1 MANIDSKITTNAAN
15 LHLYYEK
22 KLLSTLEP
30 RLVLQP
36 LGKKQKLPKGLGDT
50 VKWLRYAA
58 INANTSPIAVE
69 GTPPDSIA
77 FSTSN
82 VTAQVL
88 QYGQFARISDLL
100 SDVAIDPVLSNLS
113 ERFGI
118 AAAKTIEQLIV
129 NELDAQSS
137 TQFVGAASSN
147 GTISLGMVLNHK
159 ELVEAMI
166 RQKAAFIGPHE
177 SGSYVAVLH
186 PNAEYDIMTDV
197 QAGSMLDLRKFTDPK
212 QVLNGEIGKMY
223 GMRFL
228 VSDKMSL
235 YAGVGATG
243 NDVINAAYVI
253 GEEAFGVVELDGN
266 SVKMINKK
274 HGSGG
279 TSDPLDQIA
288 TVGYKIHGFAAKYL
302 DNASKRVIKIRAA
315 SSL

>member
-1 MANIDSKITTNAAN
+1 MANSTTVSNAAN

-36 LGKKQKLPKGLGDT
+36 LGKKQKLPKGLGT
-50 VKWLRYAA
+50 QVKWLRYAA
-58 INANTSPIAVE
+58 ISESTTPITE
-69 GTPPDSIA
+69 GTAPSEIG
-77 FSTSN
+77 FTTSN
-82 VTAQVL
+82 VTASVL
-88 QYGQFARISDLL
+88 QYGQFAKISDLL

-129 NELDAQSS
+129 IELDAQSS

-147 GTISLGMVLNHK
+147 ATTSIGMVLNHK

-197 QAGSMLDLRKFTDPK
+197 QAGSMLDLRKYTDPK

-228 VSDKMSL
+228 VSDKMSI
-235 YAGVGATG
+235 YAGAGATG

-253 GEEAFGVVELDGN
+253 GEEAFGVVELDGS

>member
-129 NELDAQSS
+129 AELDAQSS

-147 GTISLGMVLNHK
+147 ATISLGMVLTHK

-166 RQKAAFIGPHE
+166 RQKAALIGPHE

-197 QAGSMLDLRKFTDPK
+197 QAGSMLDLRKYTDPK

-228 VSDKMSL
+228 VSDKMSI
-235 YAGVGATG
+235 YAGAGATG

>member
-1 MANIDSKITTNAAN
+1 MANSTTGTNYQN

-36 LGKKQKLPKGLGDT
+36 LGKKQKLPKGLGT
-50 VKWLRYAA
+50 QVKWLRYAA
-58 INANTSPIAVE
+58 ISENVTPITEA
-69 GTPPDSIA
+69 SIPGELS
-77 FSTSN
+77 FTTSN
-82 VTAQVL
+82 VTASVL
-88 QYGQFARISDLL
+88 QYGQYAKISDLL
-100 SDVAIDPVLSNLS
+100 SDVAIDPVLENLS

-129 NELDAQSS
+129 AELDAQSA

-147 GTISLGMVLNHK
+147 NTISLGMVLNHK

-235 YAGVGATG
+235 YAGAGATG

-302 DNASKRVIKIRAA
+302 DNATKRVIKIRAA

>member
-1 MANIDSKITTNAAN
+1 MANSTTSSNAAN

-36 LGKKQKLPKGLGDT
+36 LGKKQKLPKGLGTT
-50 VKWLRYAA
+50 VKWLRYTA
-58 INANTSPIAVE
+58 ISESTTPITEA
-69 GTPPDSIA
+69 TPPSELTFTTA
-77 FSTSN
+77 Y
-82 VTAQVL
+82 VTTAVL
-88 QYGQFARISDLL
+88 QYGQYSKISDLL
-100 SDVAIDPVLSNLS
+100 SDVAIDPILDNLS

-129 NELDAQSS
+129 AELDAQ
-137 TQFVGAASSN
+137 AAVQRVAN
-147 GTISLGMVLNHK
+147 AAANVNITAADVLNHK

-166 RQKAAFIGPHE
+166 RQKAALIGPHE

-186 PNAEYDIMTDV
+186 PKAEYDIMVDV
-197 QAGSMLDLRKFTDPK
+197 QAGSMLDLRKYSDPK

-228 VSDKMSL
+228 VSDKMST
-235 YAGVGATG
+235 YAGAGASG
-243 NDVINAAYVI
+243 IDVINSAYVI

-266 SVKMINKK
+266 AVKMINKK

-302 DNASKRVIKIRAA
+302 DNATKRVIQIKAA
-315 SSL
+315 SGI

>member
-1 MANIDSKITTNAAN
+1 MAIATTINPNNTAQ
-15 LHLYYEK
+15 LHVYYEK

-36 LGKKQKLPKGLGDT
+36 LGKKQKLPKGLGNQ
-50 VKWLRYAA
+50 VRWLRYDA
-58 INANTSPIAVE
+58 ILGNTTPISE
-69 GTPPDSIA
+69 GGPPGETN
-77 FSTSN
+77 FVTSN
-82 VTAQVL
+82 VTATVL
-88 QYGQFARISDLL
+88 QYGQFAKISDLL

-129 NELDAQSS
+129 AELDAQSS

-147 GTISLGMVLNHK
+147 ATISLGMVLNHK

-166 RQKAAFIGPHE
+166 RQKAALIGPHE

-197 QAGSMLDLRKFTDPK
+197 QAGSMLDLRKYTDPK

>member
-147 GTISLGMVLNHK
+147 ATISLGMVLTHK

>member
-1 MANIDSKITTNAAN
+1 MAIATTTNANNTAQ
-15 LHLYYEK
+15 LHVYYEK

-36 LGKKQKLPKGLGDT
+36 LGKKQKLPKGLGKE
-50 VKWLRYAA
+50 VKWLRYDA
-58 INANTSPIAVE
+58 ILGNTTPISE
-69 GTPPDSIA
+69 GAPPGETN
-77 FSTSN
+77 FVTSN
-82 VTAQVL
+82 VTAIVL
-88 QYGQFARISDLL
+88 QYGQFAKISDLL

-129 NELDAQSS
+129 AELDAQSA

-147 GTISLGMVLNHK
+147 ATISLGMLLTHK

-166 RQKAAFIGPHE
+166 RQKAALIGPHE

-228 VSDKMSL
+228 VSDKMTP
-235 YAGVGATG
+235 YPGAGATG

>member
-1 MANIDSKITTNAAN
+1 MANSTISTNAQN

-58 INANTSPIAVE
+58 ISASVTPITE
-69 GTPPDSIA
+69 GTAPAEIG
-77 FSTSN
+77 FTTSN

-88 QYGQFARISDLL
+88 QYGQYAKISDLL

-129 NELDAQSS
+129 NEVDAQSS
-137 TQFVGAASSN
+137 TQFVGVASSN
-147 GTISLGMVLNHK
+147 ATISVGMVLNHK

-197 QAGSMLDLRKFTDPK
+197 QAGSMLDLRKYTDPK

-228 VSDKMSL
+228 VSDKMSI
-235 YAGVGATG
+235 YAGAGATG

>member
-1 MANIDSKITTNAAN
+1 MANSTTGTNYQN

-36 LGKKQKLPKGLGDT
+36 LGKKQKLPKGLGT
-50 VKWLRYAA
+50 QVKWLRYAA
-58 INANTSPIAVE
+58 ISENVTPITEA
-69 GTPPDSIA
+69 SIPGELS
-77 FSTSN
+77 FTTSN
-82 VTAQVL
+82 VTASVL
-88 QYGQFARISDLL
+88 QYGQYAKISDLL
-100 SDVAIDPVLSNLS
+100 SDVAIDPVLENLS

-129 NELDAQSS
+129 AELDPQSA

-147 GTISLGMVLNHK
+147 NTISLGMVLNHK

-235 YAGVGATG
+235 YAGVGTTG

-302 DNASKRVIKIRAA
+302 DNATKRVIKIRAA